1 MLATLLLGYAA
12 LMTTLAL
19 LMAAQELLALAAD
32 EKAFKP
38 FHKPSKPD
46 PKNEAGMFIAEL
58 EKARNAHAGGSIP
71 ATPPNDLTWRTKLMR
86 PFPLRSYMNDPAR
99 RAEVE
104 EVLSY
109 FFAKLLK
116 TTSGSQPQTEPPKN
130 QT

>member
-58 EKARNAHAGGSIP
+58 EKARDAHAGESP
-71 ATPPNDLTWRTKLMR
+71 AAPPNDLEWRTNLMR

-116 TTSGSQPQTEPPKN
+116 TTSDSQPQTEPPKN
-130 QT
+130 HT